1 MQKKN
6 IIKNLFYEKFLGVLT
21 KKGKKTI
28 AKKILDTLLLKLSK
42 RLHLPNI
49 LILYSIFLKLNTFV
63 EIKKISFRRSSHL
76 VPFYITFSRRIYL
89 ALKWIVLAVKKD
101 SRKISTVDKF
111 SNEIFKILK
120 NLPSES
126 LKAKSFNDSQAFLN
140 KANIHYRW

>member
-6 IIKNLFYEKFLGVLT
+6 VIKNLFYEKFLGVLT

-42 RLHLPNI
+42 RLNIPNT
-49 LILYSIFLKLNTFV
+49 LILYFIFLRLNTFV

-76 VPFYITFSRRIYL
+76 VPFHITFSRRIYL
-89 ALKWIVLAVKKD
+89 ALKWILLAVKKD
-101 SRKISTVDKF
+101 SRKISTIDKF
-111 SNEIFKILK
+111 SNELFKILK

-126 LKAKSFNDSQAFLN
+126 VKAKSLNDSQAVLN